1 MSGSKLRTS
10 TDCLNCGKTVDGR
23 YCAACGQE
31 NREPAESVGHLFQ
44 HFFEDLTHWDGK
56 AAKSVKILFKH
67 PGLLSKLYIQGKR
80 HSYILPIRL
89 YFVCTLIL
97 GLCSSVYI
105 HNDPIFELDKKAT
118 GKEVL
123 GPLLDSAG
131 NIQRA
136 IDYNDVDAGSGLT
149 YQNFD
154 SMFAVSKQ
162 KGFKLANEGFTKSA
176 IKNLLKKNQESK
188 SGFDFQEQV
197 EKVFINT
204 VPKFF
209 FLLMPLF
216 ALLLF
221 GLEASKPKNL
231 FFNHFIFT
239 IHFYCVCF
247 VMYSLLAL
255 FNYVIR
261 VKYSFVIGIVFM
273 FIYLVKA
280 ISTFYDYK
288 LGKSI
293 VYSLITFLTS
303 FFMLLLL
310 TMISVGWVMFG

>member
-1 MSGSKLRTS
+1 MSGNKLRTS

-56 AAKSVKILFKH
+56 AAKSVKILFKQ
-67 PGLLSKLYIQGKR
+67 PGLLSKLYVHGKR
-80 HSYILPIRL
+80 NAYILPIRL

-105 HNDPIFELDKKAT
+105 HNAPIFELDKKAT

-131 NIQRA
+131 NVQRA
-136 IDYNDVDAGSGLT
+136 IAYDDVRSGSGLT
-149 YQNFD
+149 LQNFD
-154 SMFAVSKQ
+154 SLFAVSKQ
-162 KGFKLANEGFTKSA
+162 KGFKLVNEGFDKSA
-176 IKNLLKKNQESK
+176 IKNLLKKNRD
-188 SGFDFQEQV
+188 SGYDFKAQV

-239 IHFYCVCF
+239 VHFYCVCF
-247 VMYSLLAL
+247 IMYSLLAL

-261 VKYSFVIGIVFM
+261 IKYSFIIGFIFM

-280 ISTFYDYK
+280 IATFYDYK

-303 FFMLLLL
+303 FFALMVL
-310 TMISVGWVMFG
+310 TMVSVAWIMFGQ